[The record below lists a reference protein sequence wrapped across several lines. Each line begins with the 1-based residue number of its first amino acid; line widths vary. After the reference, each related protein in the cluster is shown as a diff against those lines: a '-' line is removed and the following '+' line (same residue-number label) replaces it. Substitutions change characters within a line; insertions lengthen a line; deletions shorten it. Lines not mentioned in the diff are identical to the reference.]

1 MMFRVRVYGEVLPKN
16 RFCAIYRVDLKN
28 NFEFVLYLETFGVWN
43 RVFWW
48 GFVKNNAGGS
58 INHRGSNNSF

>member
-28 NFEFVLYLETFGVWN
+28 QLSDHPIFRIIRSPS
-43 RVFWW
+43 RVFW
-48 GFVKNNAGGS
+48 
-58 INHRGSNNSF
+58 

>member
-28 NFEFVLYLETFGVWN
+28 NFEFVFYLETFG
-43 RVFWW
+43 
-48 GFVKNNAGGS
+48 GMK
-58 INHRGSNNSF
+58 